1 MPREI
6 EYEKIVE
13 AVKEIAL
20 RANYKLPKDVVHAFQ
35 QALEREES
43 EVGREVL
50 RQILLNAEAAE
61 KEEMAY
67 CQDTGVAVVF
77 VEIGQDVCVVG
88 CSLRDAIEEGV
99 KRAYTEGYLRA
110 SMVYDPVFERKNTKD
125 NTPPIIHYE
134 IVPGDKLKLIFAP
147 KGAGSENTS
156 RLAML
161 KPADGWEGVK
171 RFVLETVKLAGPNA
185 CPPFTV
191 GVGIGGNF
199 EYCALLAKKALL
211 RPVGERS
218 QDPVARRIEEELI
231 EEINKVGWGPMGFGG
246 TTTAID
252 VKVELY
258 PCHIAS
264 LPVAVNIQC
273 HASRHAEVEL

>member
-1 MPREI
+1 MRQVH
-6 EYEKIVE
+6 YEDIVE
-13 AVKEIAL
+13 AVRQIAIKANYELPEDVVLAFQEAL
-20 RANYKLPKDVVHAFQ
+20 RK
-35 QALEREES
+35 EES
-43 EVGREVL
+43 ELGREVL
-50 RQILLNAEAAE
+50 RQILLNAQSA
-61 KEEMAY
+61 KEEGMAY

-77 VEIGQDVCVVG
+77 VDIGQEVCVVG
-88 CSLRDAIEEGV
+88 GSLEDAINEGV
-99 KRAYTEGYLRA
+99 RRAYTEGYLRA

-125 NTPPIIHYE
+125 NTPAIIHYR
-134 IVPGDKLKLIFAP
+134 IVPGDRLRLTFAP

-199 EYCALLAKKALL
+199 EYCALLAKRALL

-218 QDPVARRIEEELI
+218 QDPVARRMEEELI
-231 EEINKVGWGPMGFGG
+231 EEINKIGWGPMGFGG
-246 TTTAID
+246 TVTAVD

-273 HASRHAEVEL
+273 HASRHAHIEL

>member
-1 MPREI
+1 MREVR
-6 EYEKIVE
+6 YEDIVK
-13 AVKEIAL
+13 AVKEIAI
-20 RANYKLPKDVVHAFQ
+20 RANYELPEDVVYAFKG
-35 QALEREES
+35 ALEREES
-43 EVGREVL
+43 ELGKEVL
-50 RQILLNAEAAE
+50 RQILLNAQTA
-61 KEEMAY
+61 KEEGMAY

-77 VEIGQDVCVVG
+77 VDIGQDVRVVG
-88 CSLRDAIEEGV
+88 GYIGDAITEGV
-99 KRAYTEGYLRA
+99 RQAYTEGYLRA
-110 SMVYDPVFERKNTKD
+110 SMVYDPVFERKNTGD
-125 NTPPIIHYE
+125 NTPPIIHYS
-134 IVPGDKLKLIFAP
+134 IVPGDKIKIIFAP

-161 KPADGWEGVK
+161 KPADGWEGIK

-185 CPPFTV
+185 CPPLTV

-199 EYCALLAKKALL
+199 EMCAILAKRALL
-211 RPVGERS
+211 RKVGEKS
-218 QDPVARRIEEELI
+218 QDPIARRIEEELI
-231 EEINKVGWGPMGFGG
+231 QDINKLGLGPMGFGG
-246 TTTAID
+246 TVTAVD

>member
-20 RANYKLPKDVVHAFQ
+20 RANYKLPKDVVFAFQ

-43 EVGREVL
+43 ELGREVL
-50 RQILLNAEAAE
+50 RQILLNAESAE

-88 CSLRDAIEEGV
+88 GSLRDAIEEGV
-99 KRAYTEGYLRA
+99 RQAYTEGYLRA

-134 IVPGDKLKLIFAP
+134 IVP
-147 KGAGSENTS
+147 
-156 RLAML
+156 
-161 KPADGWEGVK
+161 W
-171 RFVLETVKLAGPNA
+171 
-185 CPPFTV
+185 
-191 GVGIGGNF
+191 
-199 EYCALLAKKALL
+199 
-211 RPVGERS
+211 
-218 QDPVARRIEEELI
+218 
-231 EEINKVGWGPMGFGG
+231 
-246 TTTAID
+246 
-252 VKVELY
+252 
-258 PCHIAS
+258 
-264 LPVAVNIQC
+264 
-273 HASRHAEVEL
+273 

>member
-1 MPREI
+1 MVRQI
-6 EYEKIVE
+6 GYEQIVE
-13 AVKEIAL
+13 AVKEVAL
-20 RANYKLPKDVVHAFQ
+20 QANYRLPQDVVLAFN
-35 QALEREES
+35 QALTREES
-43 EVGREVL
+43 EIGREVL
-50 RQILLNAEAAE
+50 RQILLNAEVAE
-61 KEEMAY
+61 KEQMAY

-77 VEIGQDVCVVG
+77 VEMGQDVQVVG
-88 CSLRDAIEEGV
+88 GSLRDAINEGV
-99 KRAYTEGYLRA
+99 RKAYTEGYLRA

-125 NTPPIIHYE
+125 NTPAIIHYD
-134 IVPGDKLKLIFAP
+134 IVPGDKLRIIFAP

-156 RLAML
+156 RIAML

-171 RFVLETVKLAGPNA
+171 RFVLETVKNAGPNA

-191 GVGIGGNF
+191 GVGIGGSF

-218 QDPVARRIEEELI
+218 SDPVARRIEEELL
-231 EEINKVGWGPMGFGG
+231 EDINKLGWGPMGFGG

>member
-1 MPREI
+1 MREVH
-6 EYEKIVE
+6 YNQIVE
-13 AVKEIAL
+13 AVREIAIK
-20 RANYKLPKDVVHAFQ
+20 ANYEIPEDVELAYQ
-35 QALEREES
+35 SAIKREES
-43 EVGREVL
+43 EIGREVL
-50 RQILLNAEAAE
+50 SQILLNIKSA
-61 KEEMAY
+61 KEEQMAY

-77 VEIGQDVCVVG
+77 VEIGQEVHVVG
-88 CSLRDAIEEGV
+88 GSLEDAINEGV
-99 KRAYTEGYLRA
+99 RRAYTEGYLRA

-125 NTPPIIHYE
+125 NTPAVIHYRV
-134 IVPGDKLKLIFAP
+134 VPGDRLKLTFAP

-191 GVGIGGNF
+191 GVGIGGTF

-218 QDPVARRIEEELI
+218 KDPIAKRIEEELI
-231 EEINKVGWGPMGFGG
+231 EEINKIGWGPMGFGG
-246 TTTAID
+246 TVTAVD

-273 HASRHAEVEL
+273 HASRHAEIEL

>member
-1 MPREI
+1 MREVH
-6 EYEKIVE
+6 YNQIVE
-13 AVKEIAL
+13 AVREIAIK
-20 RANYKLPKDVVHAFQ
+20 ANYEIPEDVELAYQ
-35 QALEREES
+35 RAIKREES
-43 EVGREVL
+43 ELGREVL
-50 RQILLNAEAAE
+50 QQILLNIKAAR
-61 KEEMAY
+61 EEQMAY

-77 VEIGQDVCVVG
+77 VDIGQEVYVVG
-88 CSLRDAIEEGV
+88 GSLEDAINEGV
-99 KRAYTEGYLRA
+99 RRAYREGYLRA

-125 NTPPIIHYE
+125 NTPAVIHYRV
-134 IVPGDKLKLIFAP
+134 VPGDKLRLIFAP

-171 RFVLETVKLAGPNA
+171 KFVLETVKLAGPNA

-191 GVGIGGNF
+191 GVGIGGTF

-211 RPVGERS
+211 RPIGERNP
-218 QDPVARRIEEELI
+218 DPAARRIEEELI
-231 EEINKVGWGPMGFGG
+231 EEVNKIGWGPMGFGG
-246 TTTAID
+246 TVTAID

>member
-6 EYEKIVE
+6 SYQQIVE

-20 RANYKLPKDVVHAFQ
+20 QANYKLPQDVVLAFKG
-35 QALEREES
+35 ALEREES
-43 EVGREVL
+43 ELGKEVL
-50 RQILLNAEAAE
+50 RQILLNAEVASQE
-61 KEEMAY
+61 QMAY

-77 VEIGQDVCVVG
+77 VELGQDVHIVG
-88 CSLRDAIEEGV
+88 GSLTDAINEGV
-99 KRAYTEGYLRA
+99 RQAYTEGYLRA
-110 SMVYDPVFERKNTKD
+110 SMVYDPVFERKNTRD
-125 NTPPIIHYE
+125 NTPAIIHYE
-134 IVPGDKLKLIFAP
+134 VVPGDKFRIIFAP

-171 RFVLETVKLAGPNA
+171 KFVLETVKLAGPNA

-199 EYCALLAKKALL
+199 EYCAYLAKKALL

-218 QDPVARRIEEELI
+218 KDPIARRIEEEIL
-231 EEINKVGWGPMGFGG
+231 EDINKLGWGPMGFGG

>member
-1 MPREI
+1 MREVH
-6 EYEKIVE
+6 YDQIVE
-13 AVKEIAL
+13 AVREIAIK
-20 RANYKLPKDVVHAFQ
+20 ANYELPEDVELAYQ
-35 QALEREES
+35 SALKREES
-43 EVGREVL
+43 ELGREVL
-50 RQILLNAEAAE
+50 HQILLNVKAAR
-61 KEEMAY
+61 EEGMAY

-77 VEIGQDVCVVG
+77 VEIGQDVHVVG
-88 CSLRDAIEEGV
+88 GSLEDAINEGV
-99 KRAYTEGYLRA
+99 RRAYTGGYLRA

-125 NTPPIIHYE
+125 NTPAVVHYR
-134 IVPGDKLKLIFAP
+134 IVPGDRLRLVFAP

-156 RLAML
+156 RLTML

-191 GVGIGGNF
+191 GVGIGGTF
-199 EYCALLAKKALL
+199 EYCALLAKRALL
-211 RPVGERS
+211 RPVDERS
-218 QDPVARRIEEELI
+218 PDPVARRIEEELI
-231 EEINKVGWGPMGFGG
+231 EEVNRIGWGPMGFGG
-246 TTTAID
+246 TVTAID

-273 HASRHAEVEL
+273 HASRHAEIEL

>member
-1 MPREI
+1 MREVH
-6 EYEKIVE
+6 YNQIVE
-13 AVKEIAL
+13 AVREIAIK
-20 RANYKLPKDVVHAFQ
+20 ANYEIPEDVELAYQ
-35 QALEREES
+35 SAIKREES
-43 EVGREVL
+43 EIGREVL
-50 RQILLNAEAAE
+50 SQILLNIKSA
-61 KEEMAY
+61 KEEQMAY

-77 VEIGQDVCVVG
+77 VEVGQDVHVVG
-88 CSLRDAIEEGV
+88 GSLEDAINEGV
-99 KRAYTEGYLRA
+99 RRAYTEGYLRA

-125 NTPPIIHYE
+125 NTPAVIHYRV
-134 IVPGDKLKLIFAP
+134 VPGDRLKLTFAP

-191 GVGIGGNF
+191 GVGIGGTF

-218 QDPVARRIEEELI
+218 KDPVAKRIEEELI
-231 EEINKVGWGPMGFGG
+231 EEINKIGWGPMGFGG
-246 TTTAID
+246 TVTAVD

-273 HASRHAEVEL
+273 HASRHAEIEL

>member
-1 MPREI
+1 MREVL
-6 EYEKIVE
+6 YEDIVE
-13 AVKEIAL
+13 AVKRIAIKANYELPEDVELAYQTAL
-20 RANYKLPKDVVHAFQ
+20 R
-35 QALEREES
+35 REES
-43 EVGREVL
+43 ELGREVL
-50 RQILLNAEAAE
+50 QQILLNIRAAR
-61 KEEMAY
+61 EEQMAY

-77 VEIGQDVCVVG
+77 VELGQEVHVVG
-88 CSLRDAIEEGV
+88 GSLEDAINEGV
-99 KRAYTEGYLRA
+99 RRAYKEGYLRA
-110 SMVYDPVFERKNTKD
+110 SMVYDPVFERKNTGD
-125 NTPPIIHYE
+125 NTPAVIHYKV
-134 IVPGDKLKLIFAP
+134 VPGDRLKITFAP

-191 GVGIGGNF
+191 GVGIGGTF

-211 RPVGERS
+211 RPVGERNK
-218 QDPVARRIEEELI
+218 DPVARRIEEELI
-231 EEINKVGWGPMGFGG
+231 EEVNKIGWGPMGFGG
-246 TTTAID
+246 TVTAVD

-273 HASRHAEVEL
+273 HASRHAEIEL

>member
-20 RANYKLPKDVVHAFQ
+20 RANYKLPRDVVHAFQ

-43 EVGREVL
+43 ELGREVL

-77 VEIGQDVCVVG
+77 VEIGQDVRVVG
-88 CSLRDAIEEGV
+88 GSLRDAIEEGV
-99 KRAYTEGYLRA
+99 RRAYTEGYLRA
-110 SMVYDPVFERKNTKD
+110 SMVYDPIFERKNTKD

-185 CPPFTV
+185 CPPFIV

-218 QDPVARRIEEELI
+218 KDPVARRIEEELL

>member
-1 MPREI
+1 
-6 EYEKIVE
+6 
-13 AVKEIAL
+13 
-20 RANYKLPKDVVHAFQ
+20 
-35 QALEREES
+35 
-43 EVGREVL
+43 
-50 RQILLNAEAAE
+50 
-61 KEEMAY
+61 MAY

-77 VEIGQDVCVVG
+77 VDIGQDVHVVG
-88 CSLRDAIEEGV
+88 GSLEDAINEGV
-99 KRAYTEGYLRA
+99 RRAYTEGYLRA

-125 NTPPIIHYE
+125 NTPAVIHYRV
-134 IVPGDKLKLIFAP
+134 VPGDKLRLVFAP

-171 RFVLETVKLAGPNA
+171 KFILETVKLAGPNA

-199 EYCALLAKKALL
+199 EYCALLAKRALL

-231 EEINKVGWGPMGFGG
+231 EEINKIGWGPMGFGG
-246 TTTAID
+246 TVTAVD

-273 HASRHAEVEL
+273 HASRHAEIEL

>member
-1 MPREI
+1 MREVR
-6 EYEKIVE
+6 YEDIVK
-13 AVKEIAL
+13 AVKDIAIK
-20 RANYKLPKDVVHAFQ
+20 ANYELPEDVAYAFSK
-35 QALEREES
+35 ALEKEES
-43 EVGREVL
+43 ELGREVIK
-50 RQILLNAEAAE
+50 QILLNAEVAK
-61 KEEMAY
+61 KEGMAY

-77 VEIGQDVCVVG
+77 VDIGQDVRVVG
-88 CSLRDAIEEGV
+88 GYIGDAITEGV
-99 KRAYTEGYLRA
+99 RKAYTEGYLRA
-110 SMVYDPVFERKNTKD
+110 SMVYDPVFERKNTGD
-125 NTPPIIHYE
+125 NTPPIIHYRV
-134 IVPGDKLKLIFAP
+134 IPGDRIKIIFAP

-161 KPADGWEGVK
+161 KPADGWEGIK

-185 CPPFTV
+185 CPPLTV

-199 EYCALLAKKALL
+199 EMCAILAKRALL
-211 RPVGERS
+211 RKVG
-218 QDPVARRIEEELI
+218 DPNPDPIARRIEEELI
-231 EEINKVGWGPMGFGG
+231 EDINKLGLGPMGFGG
-246 TTTAID
+246 TVTAVD

>member
-1 MPREI
+1 MREVL
-6 EYEKIVE
+6 YEDIVE
-13 AVKEIAL
+13 AVKRIAIKANYELPEDVELAYQTAL
-20 RANYKLPKDVVHAFQ
+20 R
-35 QALEREES
+35 REES
-43 EVGREVL
+43 ELGREVL
-50 RQILLNAEAAE
+50 QQILLNIRAAR
-61 KEEMAY
+61 EEQMAY

-77 VEIGQDVCVVG
+77 VELGQEVHVVG
-88 CSLRDAIEEGV
+88 GSLEDAINEGV
-99 KRAYTEGYLRA
+99 RRAYKEGYLRA
-110 SMVYDPVFERKNTKD
+110 SMVYDPVFERKNTGD
-125 NTPPIIHYE
+125 NTPAVIHYKV
-134 IVPGDKLKLIFAP
+134 VPGDRLKITFAP

-191 GVGIGGNF
+191 GVGIGGAF

-211 RPVGERS
+211 RPVGERNK
-218 QDPVARRIEEELI
+218 DPVARRIEEELI
-231 EEINKVGWGPMGFGG
+231 EEVNKIGWGPMGFGG
-246 TTTAID
+246 TVTAVD

-273 HASRHAEVEL
+273 HASRHAEIEL

>member
-13 AVKEIAL
+13 AMKESAL
-20 RANYKLPKDVVHAFQ
+20 RANYKLPRDVVFAFQ

-50 RQILLNAEAAE
+50 RQILLNAESAE

-88 CSLRDAIEEGV
+88 GSLRDAIEEGV
-99 KRAYTEGYLRA
+99 RRAYMEGYLRA

-134 IVPGDKLKLIFAP
+134 IVPGNRLKLIFAP

-156 RLAML
+156 RLTML

-171 RFVLETVKLAGPNA
+171 GFVLETVKLAGPNA

-231 EEINKVGWGPMGFGG
+231 EEINKVGWGPVGFGG
-246 TTTAID
+246 TTNAID

-264 LPVAVNIQC
+264 LPVAVNIQ
-273 HASRHAEVEL
+273 

>member
-1 MPREI
+1 MREVR
-6 EYEKIVE
+6 YEDIVE
-13 AVKEIAL
+13 AVKDIAL
-20 RANYKLPKDVVHAFQ
+20 KANYCLPEDVEMAFSV
-35 QALEREES
+35 ALEKEES
-43 EVGREVL
+43 ELGKEVL
-50 RQILLNAEAAE
+50 RQILLNARTAR
-61 KEEMAY
+61 EELMPY

-77 VEIGQDVCVVG
+77 VDIGQDVHVVG
-88 CSLRDAIEEGV
+88 GSLEDAINEGV
-99 KRAYTEGYLRA
+99 RRAYTEGYLRA
-110 SMVYDPVFERKNTKD
+110 SMVYDPVFSRKNTGD
-125 NTPPIIHYE
+125 NTPAIIHYRV
-134 IVPGDKLKLIFAP
+134 VPGDKIKLTFAP

-199 EYCALLAKKALL
+199 EFCALLAKRALL

-231 EEINKVGWGPMGFGG
+231 EEINMLGWGPMGFGG

-273 HASRHAEVEL
+273 HASRHASVEL

>member
-1 MPREI
+1 MREVH
-6 EYEKIVE
+6 YNQIVE
-13 AVKEIAL
+13 AVREIAIK
-20 RANYKLPKDVVHAFQ
+20 ANYEIPEDVELAYQ
-35 QALEREES
+35 SAIRREES
-43 EVGREVL
+43 EIGREVL
-50 RQILLNAEAAE
+50 SQILLNIKSAR
-61 KEEMAY
+61 EEQMAY

-77 VEIGQDVCVVG
+77 VEIGQEVHVVG
-88 CSLRDAIEEGV
+88 GSIEDAINEGV
-99 KRAYTEGYLRA
+99 RRAYTEGYLRA
-110 SMVYDPVFERKNTKD
+110 SIVYDPVFERKNTKD
-125 NTPPIIHYE
+125 NTPAVIHYRV
-134 IVPGDKLKLIFAP
+134 VPGDRLKLTFAP

-191 GVGIGGNF
+191 GVGIGGTF

-218 QDPVARRIEEELI
+218 KDPVAKRIEEELI
-231 EEINKVGWGPMGFGG
+231 EEINKIGWGPMGFGG
-246 TTTAID
+246 TVTAVD

-273 HASRHAEVEL
+273 HANRHAEIEL

>member
-1 MPREI
+1 MREVH
-6 EYEKIVE
+6 YKQIVE
-13 AVKEIAL
+13 AVKEIAIK
-20 RANYKLPKDVVHAFQ
+20 ANYELPEDVELAYQ
-35 QALEREES
+35 TAMKREEA
-43 EVGREVL
+43 ELGREVL
-50 RQILLNAEAAE
+50 QQILLNIKSAR
-61 KEEMAY
+61 EERMAY

-77 VEIGQDVCVVG
+77 VEIGQEVHVVG
-88 CSLRDAIEEGV
+88 GSLEDAINEGV
-99 KRAYTEGYLRA
+99 RKAYTEGYLRA

-125 NTPPIIHYE
+125 NTPAVIHYR
-134 IVPGDKLKLIFAP
+134 IVPGDRLRLVFAP

-191 GVGIGGNF
+191 GVGIGGTF
-199 EYCALLAKKALL
+199 EYCALLAKKALF
-211 RPVGERS
+211 RPVGDRNP
-218 QDPVARRIEEELI
+218 DPVGRRMEEELM
-231 EEINKVGWGPMGFGG
+231 EEVNKIGWGPMGFGG
-246 TTTAID
+246 TVTAVD

-273 HASRHAEVEL
+273 HANRHAEIEL

>member
-1 MPREI
+1 MREI
-6 EYEKIVE
+6 HYEQIVE
-13 AVKEIAL
+13 AVKKIAIKANYEIPEDVELAYQIAL
-20 RANYKLPKDVVHAFQ
+20 K
-35 QALEREES
+35 REES
-43 EVGREVL
+43 ELGKEVL
-50 RQILLNAEAAE
+50 QQILLNIRAAR
-61 KEEMAY
+61 EEQMAY

-77 VEIGQDVCVVG
+77 VDIGQDVHVVG
-88 CSLRDAIEEGV
+88 GSLEDAINEGV
-99 KRAYTEGYLRA
+99 RRAYTEGYLRA

-125 NTPPIIHYE
+125 NTPAVIHYRV
-134 IVPGDKLKLIFAP
+134 VPGDKLRLVFAP

-171 RFVLETVKLAGPNA
+171 KFILETVKLAGPNA

-199 EYCALLAKKALL
+199 EYCALLAKMALL

-231 EEINKVGWGPMGFGG
+231 EEINKIGWGPMGFGG
-246 TTTAID
+246 TVTAVD

-273 HASRHAEVEL
+273 HASRHAEIEL

>member
-1 MPREI
+1 MREFH
-6 EYEKIVE
+6 YNQIVE
-13 AVKEIAL
+13 AVREIAIK
-20 RANYKLPKDVVHAFQ
+20 ANYEIPEDVELAYQ
-35 QALEREES
+35 SAIKREES
-43 EVGREVL
+43 EIGREVL
-50 RQILLNAEAAE
+50 SQILLNIKSA
-61 KEEMAY
+61 KEEQMAY

-77 VEIGQDVCVVG
+77 VEVGQDVHVVG
-88 CSLRDAIEEGV
+88 GSLEDAINEGV
-99 KRAYTEGYLRA
+99 RRAYTEGYLRA

-125 NTPPIIHYE
+125 NTPAVIHYRV
-134 IVPGDKLKLIFAP
+134 VPGDRLKLTFAP

-191 GVGIGGNF
+191 GVGIGGTF

-218 QDPVARRIEEELI
+218 KDPVAKRIEEELI
-231 EEINKVGWGPMGFGG
+231 EEINKIGWGPMGFGG
-246 TTTAID
+246 TVTAVD

-273 HASRHAEVEL
+273 HASRHAEIEL

>member
-1 MPREI
+1 MKVV
-6 EYEKIVE
+6 EYSQIVE

-20 RANYKLPKDVVHAFQ
+20 QANYTLPQDVVVAFKE
-35 QALEREES
+35 ALNREES
-43 EVGREVL
+43 ELGREVL
-50 RQILLNAEAAE
+50 RQILLNAEVAE
-61 KEEMAY
+61 QEQMAY

-77 VEIGQDVCVVG
+77 VEIGQDVHVVG
-88 CSLRDAIEEGV
+88 GSLTDAINEGV
-99 KRAYTEGYLRA
+99 RRAYTEGYLRA
-110 SMVYDPVFERKNTKD
+110 SMVYDPVFERKNTRD
-125 NTPPIIHYE
+125 NTPAIIHYE
-134 IVPGDKLKLIFAP
+134 VVPGDKLRIVFAP

-218 QDPVARRIEEELI
+218 KDPIARRIEEELL
-231 EEINKVGWGPMGFGG
+231 EDINKLGWGPMGFGG

>member
-6 EYEKIVE
+6 EYEKVVE

-20 RANYKLPKDVVHAFQ
+20 RANYKLPRDVVFAFQ

-43 EVGREVL
+43 ELGREVL
-50 RQILLNAEAAE
+50 RQILLNAEVAE

-77 VEIGQDVCVVG
+77 VKIGQDVCVVG
-88 CSLRDAIEEGV
+88 GSLRDAIEEGV
-99 KRAYTEGYLRA
+99 RRAYMEGYLRA

-134 IVPGDKLKLIFAP
+134 VVPGDRLKLIFAP

-156 RLAML
+156 RLTML

-231 EEINKVGWGPMGFGG
+231 EEINKIGWGPMGFGG

>member
-1 MPREI
+1 MREI
-6 EYEKIVE
+6 QYEQIVE
-13 AVKEIAL
+13 AVKKIAIK
-20 RANYKLPKDVVHAFQ
+20 ANYEIPEDVELAYQ
-35 QALEREES
+35 GALKREES
-43 EVGREVL
+43 EIGREVL
-50 RQILLNAEAAE
+50 QQILLNIRAAR
-61 KEEMAY
+61 EEQMAY
-67 CQDTGVAVVF
+67 CQDTGVAVGF
-77 VEIGQDVCVVG
+77 GEIGLDGLVVG
-88 CSLRDAIEEGV
+88 GSLEDAINEGV
-99 KRAYTEGYLRA
+99 RRAYTEGYLRA

-125 NTPPIIHYE
+125 NTPAVIHYRV
-134 IVPGDKLKLIFAP
+134 VPGDKLRLVFAP

-171 RFVLETVKLAGPNA
+171 KFILETVKLAGPNA

-199 EYCALLAKKALL
+199 EYCALLAKMALL

-231 EEINKVGWGPMGFGG
+231 EEINKIGWGPMGFGG
-246 TTTAID
+246 TVTAVD

-273 HASRHAEVEL
+273 HASRHAEIEL

>member
-20 RANYKLPKDVVHAFQ
+20 RANYKLPRDVVHAFQ

-43 EVGREVL
+43 ELGREVL

-77 VEIGQDVCVVG
+77 VEIGQDVRVVG
-88 CSLRDAIEEGV
+88 GSLRDAIEEGV
-99 KRAYTEGYLRA
+99 RRAYTEGYLRA
-110 SMVYDPVFERKNTKD
+110 SMVYDPVFERRNTKD

-161 KPADGWEGVK
+161 KPADGWEEVK

-218 QDPVARRIEEELI
+218 KDPVARRIEEELL
-231 EEINKVGWGPMGFGG
+231 EEINKIGWGPMGFGG

>member
-1 MPREI
+1 MREVH
-6 EYEKIVE
+6 YEDIVK
-13 AVKEIAL
+13 AVKEIAIK
-20 RANYKLPKDVVHAFQ
+20 ANYELPEDVVLAFRG
-35 QALEREES
+35 ALEREES
-43 EVGREVL
+43 ELGREVL
-50 RQILLNAEAAE
+50 RQILLNAEEAKRE
-61 KEEMAY
+61 GMAY

-77 VEIGQDVCVVG
+77 VEIGQEVHIMG
-88 CSLRDAIEEGV
+88 GYLIDAINEGV
-99 KRAYTEGYLRA
+99 RQAYKEGYLRA
-110 SMVYDPVFERKNTKD
+110 SMVWDPVFERKNTKD
-125 NTPPIIHYE
+125 NTPAVIHTF
-134 IVPGDKLKLIFAP
+134 IVPGDKLRITFAP

-171 RFVLETVKLAGPNA
+171 RFVLETVKNAGPNA
-185 CPPFTV
+185 CPPLTV

-231 EEINKVGWGPMGFGG
+231 EDINKLGLGPMGFGG
-246 TTTAID
+246 TTTAVD

-273 HASRHAEVEL
+273 HASRHAHIEL

>member
-1 MPREI
+1 MREI
-6 EYEKIVE
+6 QYEQIVE
-13 AVKEIAL
+13 AVKKIAIK
-20 RANYKLPKDVVHAFQ
+20 ANYEIPEDVELAYQ
-35 QALEREES
+35 GALKREES
-43 EVGREVL
+43 EIGREVL
-50 RQILLNAEAAE
+50 QQILLNIRAAR
-61 KEEMAY
+61 EEQMAY

-77 VEIGQDVCVVG
+77 VDIGQDVHVVG
-88 CSLRDAIEEGV
+88 GSLEDAINEGV
-99 KRAYTEGYLRA
+99 RRAYTEGYLRA

-125 NTPPIIHYE
+125 NTPAVIHYRV
-134 IVPGDKLKLIFAP
+134 VPGDKLRLVFAP

-171 RFVLETVKLAGPNA
+171 KFILETVKLAGPNA

-199 EYCALLAKKALL
+199 EYCALLAKMALL

-231 EEINKVGWGPMGFGG
+231 EEINKIGWGPMGFGG
-246 TTTAID
+246 TVTAVD
-252 VKVELY
+252 VKVELD

-273 HASRHAEVEL
+273 HASRHAEIEL